1 MRTCPSCQ
9 KWRLLSGQCTVCASV
24 ARLKAGVGSD
34 RLPTTLEAEAKV
46 TKILDSAYY
55 SVARLFPE
63 EEEDSGKGGTP
74 PKEATEKEEEKGDLS
89 PRAEEERA

>member
-1 MRTCPSCQ
+1 M
-9 KWRLLSGQCTVCASV
+9 VCASI
-24 ARLKAGVGSD
+24 ARLKAGVSSD

-63 EEEDSGKGGTP
+63 EEEGSDKGGSP
-74 PKEATEKEEEKGDLS
+74 PKEATGGEEEKEKGLPSQS
-89 PRAEEERA
+89 PRRRGERSLEARSQRPE